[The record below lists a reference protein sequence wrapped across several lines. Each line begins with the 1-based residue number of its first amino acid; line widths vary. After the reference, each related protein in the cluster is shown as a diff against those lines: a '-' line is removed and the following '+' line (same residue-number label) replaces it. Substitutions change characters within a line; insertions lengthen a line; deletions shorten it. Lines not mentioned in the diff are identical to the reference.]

1 MNFFALPKMS
11 TILGNHPQP
20 IGLLRDR
27 LLQSRLS
34 LPPRLFLRTVL
45 ACAYSQPPQA
55 YTPPIFMLCVTPSD
69 VFQTKIIESI
79 FYQHFCPLQP
89 QQKTPI
95 IELEEDAIDHCFA
108 RLPHN
113 CTCEHIYYL
122 PEIAFDLARRAPGI
136 RALPPLSPP
145 LYIIVTMAK
154 FGVWRH

>member
-1 MNFFALPKMS
+1 MS
-11 TILGNHPQP
+11 TVLGNHPQP

-45 ACAYSQPPQA
+45 VCAYSQSPQA

-89 QQKTPI
+89 QQKTP
-95 IELEEDAIDHCFA
+95 ETESEEDVSLPCLEVYSTPFVFITDTFTGKVYS
-108 RLPHN
+108 RL
-113 CTCEHIYYL
+113 
-122 PEIAFDLARRAPGI
+122 
-136 RALPPLSPP
+136 
-145 LYIIVTMAK
+145 
-154 FGVWRH
+154 